1 MKVAMKQFGT
11 VTALSLLLLTGA
23 AFAQDEEVVTEE
35 TSEETMAEEE
45 GGWFSGI
52 TGWFSGLFGGSDDD
66 AGDSVAAEPVEET
79 ESSAAS
85 TGSTDWYGGASVGV
99 TKYEENNLS
108 TSTGFKAYGGA
119 ILNNRIG
126 FEAAYTDLGDSDI
139 KGAPGASLAV
149 DGFRGLVTVSTGAEG
164 ADSPVRLGLGYYS
177 LDASVGSFSESSSGL
192 AAAVNFEKAVTD
204 RLYLTLGVDFY
215 FGAKAFGVRSDA
227 LVFGLGLAF
236 HTSRPGVAEAPEVEA
251 VEVSEPAAESEAPV
265 AEEAAPVM
273 ESESVAE
280 PSAESPVVEEPV
292 PTEEPAVEEPAQ

>member
-23 AFAQDEEVVTEE
+23 AFAQDEAVVTEE
-35 TSEETMAEEE
+35 TSEEAVAEEE

-66 AGDSVAAEPVEET
+66 AGDSAAAESVEEA
-79 ESSAAS
+79 ESSAAP
-85 TGSTDWYGGASVGV
+85 TGGTDWYGGASVGV
-99 TKYEENNLS
+99 TKYEENSLS

-119 ILNNRIG
+119 ILSNRIG
-126 FEAAYTDLGDSDI
+126 FEAAYMDFGDSDI
-139 KGAPGASLAV
+139 KGAPGSLAA

-215 FGAKAFGVRSDA
+215 FGAKASGVRSDA

-236 HTSRPGVAEAPEVEA
+236 HTSRPGVAEVPEGES
-251 VEVSEPAAESEAPV
+251 VEVSEPAAESEAPAAEAV
-265 AEEAAPVM
+265 TPAEEPAVEDPAPIDEPAA
-273 ESESVAE
+273 
-280 PSAESPVVEEPV
+280 
-292 PTEEPAVEEPAQ
+292 TEEPAVEEPAP